1 MLLWA
6 FSFPLLIW
14 GLGIVKPFTLA
25 MLRYVIL
32 IIPLVLYM
40 HFSCGLKSAV
50 RALKDDYVIFILIAL
65 TSVALPNLTQNLGM
79 SMNNESSVSS
89 ILQSSGP
96 IYMVILAVIF
106 LKERMGTLQYFG
118 LVLGLAGSVLLATNG
133 LSMLSGGTF
142 TGNMLI
148 MCSAVS
154 YAVAS
159 VMGKNALKRH
169 NPMIVISWTTIIGA
183 AMLVPPVFAEPLA
196 FPSANGWILIIA
208 LSVTSSFLAYILW
221 YTVMAYTDVS
231 KLATTVY
238 LIPVMTIGL
247 SYWLLNERLS
257 MEAIVFSAMIIA
269 GVVAASIDYKPKTP
283 KTKKEKGKG

>member
-1 MLLWA
+1 
-6 FSFPLLIW
+6 
-14 GLGIVKPFTLA
+14 

-50 RALKDDYVIFILIAL
+50 KALKEDYVIFILIAF

-96 IYMVILAVIF
+96 IYMVILAMIF

-118 LVLGLAGSVLLATNG
+118 LVLGLVGSVLLATNG
-133 LSMLSGGTF
+133 LSMMSGGTF

-169 NPMIVISWTTIIGA
+169 NPMIVISWTTIIGSV
-183 AMLVPPVFAEPLA
+183 MLVPPVFAEPLA
-196 FPSANGWILIIA
+196 FPSANGWIIIIT

-231 KLATTVY
+231 RLATTVY

-269 GVVAASIDYKPKTP
+269 GVIAASIEYKPK
-283 KTKKEKGKG
+283 KKEKKG